1 MLIAGSQSLT
11 KVIADTMLTCP
22 VAPLLSLYTPV
33 EGLVISQ
40 VARKVEGLKSSD
52 LSEITAS
59 FSKRGE
65 CTLAVVETQPLD

>member
-1 MLIAGSQSLT
+1 MLFAGSQSLT
-11 KVIADTMLTCP
+11 KLVADTMLMCP
-22 VAPLLSLYTPV
+22 VASLLSLYTPV

-59 FSKRGE
+59 FNKRGE
-65 CTLAVVETQPLD
+65 CTFAVVKIQPLD